1 MLSHQPEVA
10 RMLHRDRVERL
21 IADAQRPLR
30 RQRPSSR
37 SPLDEPLRAAHDR
50 QRHRIRA
57 GA

>member
-10 RMLHRDRVERL
+10 LMLHRDRVERL
-21 IADAQRPLR
+21 TADAQRPLR
-30 RQRPSSR
+30 RQRPSS
-37 SPLDEPLRAAHDR
+37 LDEPSRAAHER